1 MFALNVDVILILSVC
16 VLSASLCLMLT
27 LFCRQKS
34 GWPRIQRS
42 IADITFSFSF
52 LFTPSVSFRVRL
64 CYAPCQ
70 DDQSRWMSLSQCAS
84 PHWTRAWTAWPCS
97 PARSVCI
104 TLLTTIMQRG
114 QKINFQT
121 QRTCSTLWLFWTTS
135 PRHTMQ
141 CATFSC
147 LFICLVLMSLCLMSF
162 FFPLCVTLIM
172 PLVLCC
178 ISYYIKN
185 KFVTQKTAK
194 LKRRGIKIAP
204 FNTGNFTKH
213 LRNTTQN
220 SMNLLWLAAGQKN
233 AAIFLLL
240 SLKID
245 CGCLLIFQVLFVTH
259 LHE

>member
-1 MFALNVDVILILSVC
+1 MPHVRTTNQDEWAYHSALHPTGLEPGPRGPAHPPG
-16 VLSASLCLMLT
+16 LSALPC
-27 LFCRQKS
+27 
-34 GWPRIQRS
+34 WP
-42 IADITFSFSF
+42 
-52 LFTPSVSFRVRL
+52 PSRNMVRKL
-64 CYAPCQ
+64 
-70 DDQSRWMSLSQCAS
+70 
-84 PHWTRAWTAWPCS
+84 
-97 PARSVCI
+97 
-104 TLLTTIMQRG
+104 
-114 QKINFQT
+114 NFQK

-172 PLVLCC
+172 SLVLCC